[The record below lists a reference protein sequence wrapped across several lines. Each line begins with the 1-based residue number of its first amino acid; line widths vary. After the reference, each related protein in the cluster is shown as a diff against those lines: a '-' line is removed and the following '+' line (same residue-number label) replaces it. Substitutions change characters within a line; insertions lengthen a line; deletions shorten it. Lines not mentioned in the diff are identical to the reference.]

1 MLIKITI
8 FGLSKFWFLICEVL
22 LSNSIVK
29 SCTYILQSTTYP
41 GLVTKAIGA
50 SKGKKRARKL
60 LRPRLGSLCCY
71 RTTALYSSPDVESPQ
86 DFLRDSN
93 GLLLWLRRSL
103 FWLRCCFVATFS
115 VIGELAG
122 ETPPLCAIIV

>member
-29 SCTYILQSTTYP
+29 SCTYIYTTKYYVPWVGNQSHW
-41 GLVTKAIGA
+41 GF
-50 SKGKKRARKL
+50 KGKKAGAKTFASASATTL
-60 LRPRLGSLCCY
+60 VLMLNPR
-71 RTTALYSSPDVESPQ
+71 RI
-86 DFLRDSN
+86 FRDTN

-122 ETPPLCAIIV
+122 ETPLCVQ

>member
-1 MLIKITI
+1 MSITI
-8 FGLSKFWFLICEVL
+8 TIYGLSKFWFLICEVL

-60 LRPRLGSLCCY
+60 LRPRL
-71 RTTALYSSPDVESPQ
+71 RAAATT
-86 DFLRDSN
+86 
-93 GLLLWLRRSL
+93 LLHYIVVLMLDPRRI
-103 FWLRCCFVATFS
+103 F
-115 VIGELAG
+115 
-122 ETPPLCAIIV
+122 